1 MKKEGKKQGLSKTL
15 EGLPSNQETDSALA
29 SIKTNLANH
38 AHSLAADF
46 EEQKALLD
54 ELVQKEDDK
63 AN

>member
-1 MKKEGKKQGLSKTL
+1 M